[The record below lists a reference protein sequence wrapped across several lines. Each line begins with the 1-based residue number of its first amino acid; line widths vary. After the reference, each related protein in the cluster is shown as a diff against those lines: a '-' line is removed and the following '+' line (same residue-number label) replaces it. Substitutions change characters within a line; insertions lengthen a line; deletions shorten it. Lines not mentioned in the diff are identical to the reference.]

1 MVGCWGAGCKY
12 VIKEVDVVINDRYT
26 LLGKQTRMSSMDTCQ
41 TQIFKLIEDIS
52 TYSSRNP
59 DGLSLNSVVKRTG
72 FTVSEV
78 IQSLAVL
85 VQKELVV
92 NIPDKGGYISK
103 EIYDNYLNRMLRAT
117 LNGILYRE
125 GDFATLADVEVFK
138 GAQGVVME
146 GDELKA
152 YMEKEFQQVPF
163 VRLDG
168 RVDMAFARDD
178 GERAD
183 KRSAGQEDP
192 VFRERILEAVR
203 KGKAKADSDYVHLMA
218 SPETA
223 YLKDGS
229 FRIRWGKKF
238 DDLEEKYF
246 RTLSSLFG
254 NGILAWAAYEM
265 PEWKDDFFRGD
276 RSKKHCAFMYER
288 DRFSELANMVL
299 VFRNELAR
307 LRKEDDSVLQ
317 RWSWDLP
324 DTLEK

>member
-12 VIKEVDVVINDRYT
+12 VIKEVDVVLNNRYT
-26 LLGKQTRMSSMDTCQ
+26 LFGKQTRMSSMDTCQ

-59 DGLSLNSVVKRTG
+59 DGLSLNAVVKRTG

-85 VQKELVV
+85 VQQELVV

-103 EIYDNYLNRMLRAT
+103 GIYDKYLNRMLRAT

-125 GDFATLADVEVFK
+125 GDFATLADVEVLK

-146 GDELKA
+146 GNELKE
-152 YMEKEFQQVPF
+152 YMENEFQQVPF

-168 RVDMAFARDD
+168 RVDMAFVRDD

-183 KRSAGQEDP
+183 KRITSEEDP
-192 VFRERILEAVR
+192 VLRERILESVR
-203 KGKAKADSDYVHLMA
+203 KGKAKADSDYVRLMA

-223 YLKDGS
+223 YLQDGS
-229 FRIRWGKKF
+229 VRIRWGKKF
-238 DDLEEKYF
+238 DDLEEKYS

-254 NGILAWAAYEM
+254 SGVLAWAAYEM
-265 PEWKDDFFRGD
+265 PEHKNVSFRAD
-276 RSKKHCAFMYER
+276 RSKKHYAFMYER
-288 DRFSELANMVL
+288 DRVSELASMVTA
-299 VFRNELAR
+299 FRCESESLKKA
-307 LRKEDDSVLQ
+307 DDNAVQ
-317 RWSWDLP
+317 RWRWDSP
-324 DTLEK
+324 DTLER